1 MKELRYI
8 SGVTSLRLDEDAC
21 VGCGLCETV
30 CPHGV
35 VQLDQRKA
43 HIVDL
48 NGCMECGACA
58 INCPTQAIQ
67 VKPGVG
73 CASYIIKDW
82 LKDSP
87 LSRYLSSDCC

>member
-8 SGVTSLRLDEDAC
+8 SDVTTLRLDPDTC

-35 VQLDQRKA
+35 VRVTHHKA
-43 HIVDL
+43 QIVDL
-48 NGCMECGACA
+48 NGCMECGACTN
-58 INCPTQAIQ
+58 NCPTQAIQ
-67 VKPGVG
+67 VQPGVG

-82 LKDSP
+82 VQGTWLDKYISNN
-87 LSRYLSSDCC
+87 CC